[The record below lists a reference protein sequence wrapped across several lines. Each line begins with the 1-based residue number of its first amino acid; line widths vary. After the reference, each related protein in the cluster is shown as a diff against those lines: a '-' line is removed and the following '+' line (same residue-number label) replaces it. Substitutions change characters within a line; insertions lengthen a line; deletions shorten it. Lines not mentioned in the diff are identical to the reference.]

1 MRTFVLHH
9 RHEAHECDATFAAWA
24 GFRSPLR
31 HQRVR
36 STCLEGGHGLYW
48 IVRAADGIAA
58 LALLPRFVADR
69 TTAIAVR
76 EVEIP

>member
-31 HQRVR
+31 HEPVR
-36 STCLEGGHGLYW
+36 STCLDGGHGLYW
-48 IVRAADGIAA
+48 VVQATDRDGA
-58 LALLPRFVADR
+58 LALLPRYVAQR
-69 TTAIAVR
+69 TSAIQVR